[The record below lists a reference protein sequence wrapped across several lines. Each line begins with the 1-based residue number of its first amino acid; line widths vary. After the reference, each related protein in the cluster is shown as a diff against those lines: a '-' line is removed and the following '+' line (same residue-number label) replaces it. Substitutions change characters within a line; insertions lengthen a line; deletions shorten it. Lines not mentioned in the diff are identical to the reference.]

1 MGVTR
6 QALKEK
12 ISLKPD
18 YPAVLVELE
27 KKRAAIMA
35 DINKE
40 LRKYKESMAGKFGHN
55 IKRFVKSYPNLNRGY
70 KLHRKE

>member
-1 MGVTR
+1 MQGELLLKGRQKMDALEESMGVTR

-35 DINKE
+35 DIN
-40 LRKYKESMAGKFGHN
+40 
-55 IKRFVKSYPNLNRGY
+55 NR
-70 KLHRKE
+70 